1 MATCCCQSHAH
12 APNALITCV
21 GDIKVPILTKA
32 DSEGAVELGAF
43 SRATIAAVTSFTSPC
58 NNFDGVALEI
68 HTSNLVGARFGKAQN
83 FGRLKG
89 QTGRLPQIGQNRCN
103 AAGCTIH
110 RSEEHTSELQSRF
123 DLVCRLLLEKK

>member
-1 MATCCCQSHAH
+1 TLLFQPPSTPQRYTLSLHD
-12 APNALITCV
+12 AL
-21 GDIKVPILTKA
+21 PIL
-32 DSEGAVELGAF
+32 
-43 SRATIAAVTSFTSPC
+43 TSFTSPC